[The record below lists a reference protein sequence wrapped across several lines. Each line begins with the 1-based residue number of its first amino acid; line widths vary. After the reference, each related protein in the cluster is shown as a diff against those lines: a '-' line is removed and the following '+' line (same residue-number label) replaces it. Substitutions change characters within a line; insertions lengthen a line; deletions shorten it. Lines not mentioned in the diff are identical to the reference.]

1 MTKSFKHY
9 WCYWLVV
16 VALAGATLPVFGQE
30 FTVKKIKL
38 RGVQY
43 HPEQGVSTR
52 ELEQKVNEWRWES
65 HPEKQL
71 SLEDLEDL
79 AYRVSKFYQD
89 LGFSFVAAF
98 VPRQKIKRGIV
109 IIQVKEDRL
118 AEVTVR
124 NVDESRRQ
132 SMLAEFDDM
141 MGKPVFKPDLEEPI
155 LLLND
160 NPNREVFAYFSRGR
174 ERGETRLNLNVREIS
189 KASLSVGANNTGSP
203 STGENRWWVSGTLN
217 NMWGWDDQLSATLT
231 QVIDYQENLFGQ
243 LNYQK
248 FTGTRDSFSLSLVSN
263 QYSLGEDL
271 SSLKLQGKYQSFS
284 LSKRRKLSRR
294 FEFSSSS
301 VWSVGFRH
309 SELVSDVLPS
319 LLNQESDTATLSY
332 QYASTDYQV
341 IFGDYLTKSADVT
354 GILSLSG
361 DTGVE
366 DDAFA
371 KFTGY
376 LQSGKNIGAYVPGF
390 ITRFTARVAVQYAAQ
405 ALPSADKS
413 PLGGEGGV
421 RAFDSSIFSADESV
435 VIQMKMSFMNRSQWG
450 QFEPYGFYDL
460 GYGIRKALGDD
471 VGAELSGY
479 GLGLGYKY
487 KDWLKVNSAYSQS
500 RNVKVG
506 ESAISSSS
514 RFTLGVEAEIW

>member
-1 MTKSFKHY
+1 MTKSFKKIGFI
-9 WCYWLVV
+9 WLVV
-16 VALAGATLPVFGQE
+16 VALAGATLPVYSQE
-30 FTVKKIKL
+30 FVVKKIKL

-43 HPEQGVSTR
+43 HPDQGVSTR
-52 ELEQKVNEWRWES
+52 ELEQKVNAWRWES
-65 HPEKQL
+65 YPENKL

-132 SMLAEFDDM
+132 AMLIEFEDM

-174 ERGETRLNLNVREIS
+174 DRGDTRLNLNVKEIS
-189 KASLSVGANNTGSP
+189 KSNVSVGANNTGSP
-203 STGENRWWVSGTLN
+203 STGKNRWWVSGTLN
-217 NMWGWDDQLSATLT
+217 NMWGWDDQLSATIT

-243 LNYQK
+243 IHYQK
-248 FTGTRDSFSLSLVSN
+248 YLGTRDSLSLSVVNN

-271 SSLKLQGKYQSFS
+271 AALGLQGQYQSAS
-284 LSKRRKLSRR
+284 ISKRTKLRR
-294 FEFSSSS
+294 QFEFSSST
-301 VWSVGFRH
+301 VWNVSYRH
-309 SELVSDVLPS
+309 SSLTSDVLPS
-319 LLNQESDTATLSY
+319 LLNQSSDTGTISY

-341 IFGDYLTKSADVT
+341 LFGDYLTKSADVT
-354 GILSLSG
+354 GIVTVGG
-361 DTGVE
+361 DSGVE
-366 DDAFA
+366 DDAFV
-371 KFTGY
+371 KFSGY

-413 PLGGEGGV
+413 PLGGESGV

-435 VIQMKMSFMNRSQWG
+435 VIQMKMSFMNRSKWG

-479 GLGLGYKY
+479 GLGLGYHY
-487 KDWLKVNSAYSQS
+487 NGWLKVNSSYSQS
-500 RNVKVG
+500 RTVKVG
-506 ESAISSSS
+506 DSDVGSSS
-514 RFTLGVEAEIW
+514 RLSLGVEAVVW